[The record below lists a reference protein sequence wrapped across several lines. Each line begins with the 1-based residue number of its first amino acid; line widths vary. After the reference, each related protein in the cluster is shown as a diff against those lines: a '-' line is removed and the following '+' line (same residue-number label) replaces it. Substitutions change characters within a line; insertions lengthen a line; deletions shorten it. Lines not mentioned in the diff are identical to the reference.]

1 MPKETSK
8 ISRDGFVEALETIR
22 DWKGGLIP
30 VVNIGKGNAP
40 EHFLI
45 REMSWLQVKNGDFEV
60 FTPKWMK

>member
-1 MPKETSK
+1 
-8 ISRDGFVEALETIR
+8 VEALETIR